1 MQLKQLEQLKQLNPF
16 NRNKNAPKII
26 IGVDTASRCIK
37 IMRIPESGIKEA
49 VVEYLPY
56 QARPMD
62 REFFANFERILAE
75 HLAAFPST
83 QATAVY
89 AVLPDSAIATDV
101 VSVPSVKKS
110 RMQSA
115 LNVEIEN
122 QYKNHLDLAIRSYV
136 ASTNK
141 QYTLYR
147 LTSVRKDLLASF
159 YKSLSA
165 CKLYAKDTTYAANA
179 AVNAVFALRPKNRTH
194 SFIFVDIKEKSTTFS
209 FVHKGKTVG
218 FSSLPFGYAAVLES
232 PKVVVESALYNH
244 DVAEIAVLNAR
255 EKARAKQLTQMF
267 DPNVVSLD
275 EVADMAESLPSAP
288 PEIPEEFLSV
298 DEANAAENEESDS
311 LAPVGGALAEA
322 VGSLVGEETEERSV
336 AAEESASAVSSPT
349 KEPPRP
355 KIFSRKT
362 PKRLPKF
369 MQRPVPET
377 QEEMA
382 VENFRIF
389 LKYILLYKQFQEFD
403 EYYVTPDYALV
414 NMPEEFGY
422 IIDRINRSQEE
433 SGIELRY
440 FEPQH
445 EGNPSV
451 TLNLDLYGGLFMKNY
466 NKSQNF

>member
-1 MQLKQLEQLKQLNPF
+1 MFNLNK
-16 NRNKNAPKII
+16 RAPKII
-26 IGVDTASRCIK
+26 IGVDTAIRCIK
-37 IMRIPESGIKEA
+37 VMRIPESGVKDA
-49 VVEYLPY
+49 TVEYMPY
-56 QARPMD
+56 QARPLD
-62 REFFANFERILAE
+62 REFFANFERLLTD

-83 QATAVY
+83 QSTAVY
-89 AVLPDSAIATDV
+89 AVLPDSAVATDV

-122 QYKNHLDLAIRSYV
+122 QYKNHLDLSIHSYI
-136 ASTNK
+136 ASANK

-147 LTSVRKDLLASF
+147 LTMVRKELLSSF
-159 YKSLSA
+159 YKSLAS

-179 AVNAVFALRPKNRTH
+179 AVDAVLALRPKNRMH
-194 SFIFVDIKEKSTTFS
+194 SFIFVDIKEKSTTFA
-209 FVHKGKTVG
+209 FVHKGRTVG
-218 FSSLPFGYAAVLES
+218 FSTLPFGYAAVLES
-232 PKVVVESALYNH
+232 PKVVVESTLYNH

-267 DPNVVSLD
+267 DPDAVSLD
-275 EVADMAESLPSAP
+275 EVADMAEALPSAP
-288 PEIPEEFLSV
+288 PEIPDGFSQPLA
-298 DEANAAENEESDS
+298 EAAASEDEESDS
-311 LAPVGGALAEA
+311 LAPAGGALAEA
-322 VGSLVGEETEERSV
+322 VEAIAGEEGIPERSV
-336 AAEESASAVSSPT
+336 AAEGEQTASASVAPA

-355 KIFSRKT
+355 KIFSRKM

-422 IIDRINRSQEE
+422 IIDRINESREE

-445 EGNPSV
+445 EGNPNV

-466 NKSQNF
+466 NKNQNF

>member
-37 IMRIPESGIKEA
+37 IMRIPERGIKEA

-62 REFFANFERILAE
+62 REFFANFERVLAE
-75 HLAAFPST
+75 HLAAFSST

-122 QYKNHLDLAIRSYV
+122 QYKNHLDLVIRSYV
-136 ASTNK
+136 ASANK

-147 LTSVRKDLLASF
+147 LTSVRKDLLSSF

-288 PEIPEEFLSV
+288 PEISEEFLSV
-298 DEANAAENEESDS
+298 DEEPNVAEKSDS
-311 LAPVGGALAEA
+311 LAPVGDALAEA
-322 VGSLVGEETEERSV
+322 VCSLVGEEGEERSV
-336 AAEESASAVSSPT
+336 AAEESASSVSVSPT

-422 IIDRINRSQEE
+422 IIDRINQSPEE
-433 SGIELRY
+433 AGIELRY

-445 EGNPSV
+445 EGNPNV